1 MFYENCVF
9 TRILKRQISLIQRNK
24 RKLCLRQMEDVL
36 DVVHFR
42 VTPHDTKSNIIY
54 PTALSTEAMLPTFC
68 NVFYLLTEVDPLRPF
83 GIYYKKFV
91 NLFLTQG

>member
-1 MFYENCVF
+1 
-9 TRILKRQISLIQRNK
+9 
-24 RKLCLRQMEDVL
+24 MEDVL

-42 VTPHDTKSNIIY
+42 VTPHDTKSNILY

-68 NVFYLLTEVDPLRPF
+68 NVFYLFAEVDSLRPF

-91 NLFLTQG
+91 NLFLTQGKRIQ

>member
-1 MFYENCVF
+1 MSNIDLKIKMFYENCVF

-36 DVVHFR
+36 DVVYFR
-42 VTPHDTKSNIIY
+42 VTPHDTKSNIIH

-68 NVFYLLTEVDPLRPF
+68 NVFYLLAEVDPLRPF
-83 GIYYKKFV
+83 G
-91 NLFLTQG
+91 